1 MRVTTKTH
9 SGRVANLIATLAAV
23 AMLGFGCASPNVN
36 PPRPKA
42 HTGYVDFDLAVADEL
57 ALEVREYRSGTNSFK
72 TLYFDVR
79 PVQNEPLRLALAPGR
94 HRLRVTCVNRAINH
108 PAEIEVE
115 VDEGKITPL
124 RLTLTDV
131 GVVLVRTKELGTG
144 STAYG
149 RYGRRT
155 KIGSDET
162 VLYDVSLAVEPPVA
176 YQPKEHMDYAP

>member
-1 MRVTTKTH
+1 MTKAHPWQITRV
-9 SGRVANLIATLAAV
+9 IATLAA
-23 AMLGFGCASPNVN
+23 AATLGFGCASPNVN
-36 PPRPKA
+36 PPAPKA
-42 HTGYVDFDLAVADEL
+42 HTGYVDFDLTVADEL

-72 TLYFDVR
+72 TLYFDAR
-79 PVQNEPLRLALAPGR
+79 PVQGEPLRLALAPGR

-115 VDEGKITPL
+115 VYDGRITPL

-155 KIGSDET
+155 KIGADET
-162 VLYDVSLAVEPPVA
+162 VLYDVSVAVDAPVA
-176 YQPKEHMDYAP
+176 YQPKERMDYAP